1 MLRIIR
7 ILVITM
13 LLLTPFASQAGA
25 NKDFVVVID
34 PGHGGKDAG
43 ALGRR
48 ANEKTIN
55 LNVGKKLRDLLKSN
69 MPDARVEMTRD
80 DDRFVTLKERPNIA
94 NKRHADIFVSI
105 HANSIDKKSP
115 LRNSI
120 NGAAVYTLGLRRS
133 DTNLSLAMRENEVIK
148 LEPDYTT
155 SYQGFDPSSAESY
168 IAFEMMQHTNMDQS
182 IELAEAVQ
190 NELVR
195 TAGRKNN
202 GVRQAPFWVLVGTT
216 MPAILVELDFICNP
230 AMEKFMTSESGQ
242 DKLALAIYRG
252 IERYRK
258 NSTKQPVV
266 AAVSSTRTSSSAQ
279 TERKPADKTQAVAD
293 EPVAAATSDRPSSKV
308 EKTSTADSQSTAGKK
323 SADNSDKI
331 IYKVQ
336 FLTSPT
342 KLKNNNSKL
351 KGLSPVDFYKDGGV
365 YKYTVGEYTSQ
376 ADAIARMKKIKP
388 LFRDAFVIKTRNG
401 KRIK

>member
-48 ANEKTIN
+48 SNEKTIN

-230 AMEKFMTSESGQ
+230 AMEKFMASESGQ

-258 NSTKQPVV
+258 NSTKQPA
-266 AAVSSTRTSSSAQ
+266 AAVSSTRASSSAQ
-279 TERKPADKTQAVAD
+279 TERKPAAKTKAVDD
-293 EPVAAATSDRPSSKV
+293 EPVAAAASDRPSSKV
-308 EKTSTADSQSTAGKK
+308 EKTSTADSHSTAGKK
-323 SADNSDKI
+323 SADNSDQI
-331 IYKVQ
+331 IYKIQ

-342 KLKNNNSKL
+342 KLKNNDSKL

>member
-48 ANEKTIN
+48 SNEKTIN

-230 AMEKFMTSESGQ
+230 AMEKFMASESGQ

-258 NSTKQPVV
+258 NSLKQP
-266 AAVSSTRTSSSAQ
+266 AASVRAASSTPA
-279 TERKPADKTQAVAD
+279 ERKPAVEPKAVATAPD
-293 EPVAAATSDRPSSKV
+293 AAAASDKPSSKV
-308 EKTSTADSQSTAGKK
+308 EKTSTADSHSTAGKK

-331 IYKVQ
+331 IYKIQ
-336 FLTSPT
+336 ILTSPT
-342 KLKNNNSKL
+342 KLKNNDPKL

-376 ADAIARMKKIKP
+376 ADAIARIKKIKP